1 MKKFT
6 YDKEKFELETIMNH
20 YTVMFNSKEFSPFAY
35 AELQKTNDSFPH
47 IDDEEFWKKLN
58 SVFLEN
64 YNMDLQA
71 LEEYLTQSPAT
82 ADAFRRIRIFEFIR
96 EKYNAKNEK

>member
-6 YDKEKFELETIMNH
+6 YDKKRFELEDILNN
-20 YTVMFNSKEFSPFAY
+20 YTVMFNSKEYSPFAY

-47 IDDEEFWKKLN
+47 IDNENFYEKLN
-58 SVFLEN
+58 AVFIEN

-71 LEEYLTQSPAT
+71 LEEYLTQSPGA

-96 EKYNAKNEK
+96 EKCNAKNEK